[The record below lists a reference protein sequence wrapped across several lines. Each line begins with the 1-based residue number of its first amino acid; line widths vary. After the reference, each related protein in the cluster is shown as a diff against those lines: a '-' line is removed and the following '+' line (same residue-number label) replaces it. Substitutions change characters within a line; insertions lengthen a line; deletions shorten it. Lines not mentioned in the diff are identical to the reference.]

1 MVDALRPAN
10 RHPTASGV
18 SSSRRLKETTMASL
32 NYDETDI
39 SLSYEKARELPE
51 ETVAMWMRT
60 LGECLPR
67 ELIGTIIDMGCGT
80 GRFSQALSDHF
91 SARVYG
97 VDPSWKMLTATRTIP
112 SPRIRFLQGSAESI
126 PLTDGLADLVFLSMV
141 YHHIQDEAKAAAEFK
156 RVLRPGG
163 YLCVRTSTLESI
175 ESCLYLQFFPAA
187 REKNLTRL
195 PSRQELTRLCEA
207 EGFRLKGYRG
217 VSQLFASSL
226 LEYCE
231 KVSLRALSD
240 LRLITDDEFREGLAR
255 MRKHCE
261 QGDRGEGV
269 FELIDLFVFQSD
281 ERGTRAARQP

>member
-18 SSSRRLKETTMASL
+18 SSSRRLKETTMAGL
-32 NYDETDI
+32 NYDSTDMH
-39 SLSYEKARELPE
+39 LSYEKARELPQ
-51 ETVAMWMRT
+51 ETMALWMKAC
-60 LGECLPR
+60 GECLPR
-67 ELIGTIIDMGCGT
+67 ESIETIVDMGCGT

-97 VDPSWKMLTATRTIP
+97 VDPSWRMLGEAQTVRC
-112 SPRIRFLQGSAESI
+112 PRIRLIQGSAESI

-141 YHHIQDEAKAAAEFK
+141 YHHIQDTAKAAAELK
-156 RVLRPGG
+156 RLLKAGG
-163 YLCVRTSTLESI
+163 YLCVRTSTLESV
-175 ESCLYLQFFPAA
+175 ESCTYLQFFPAA

-195 PSRQELTRLCEA
+195 PSRQGLTRVFEA
-207 EGFRLKGYRG
+207 AGFRLKEYRA
-217 VSQLFASSL
+217 VSQLFAKSL
-226 LEYCE
+226 WEYYE